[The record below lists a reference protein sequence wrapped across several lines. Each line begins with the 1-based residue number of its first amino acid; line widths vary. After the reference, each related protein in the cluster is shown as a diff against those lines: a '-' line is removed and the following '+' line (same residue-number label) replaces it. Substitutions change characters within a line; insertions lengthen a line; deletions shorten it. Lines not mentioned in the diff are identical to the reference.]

1 MSSCNCEVE
10 TMAKFC
16 GACGNPVEETMAFCN
31 RCGRPLPKTAPTPVA
46 APAPVV
52 TPVQPAP
59 PPPVQPVYAPPVQSA
74 PPAPAA
80 IPIKETAGPVSASS
94 TKKTAKKPTAKDKL
108 IAFVAAMCVVVLMI
122 TVSVL
127 NTDPKIPQRD
137 NGIGGSYNGGTNI
150 DVNGGVN
157 NGGSGNGG
165 NNGGNNTGGSA
176 IQNQPVQNI
185 KRTVMIYLVGSD
197 LETKHQSATKDIEEM
212 IAADIDPAKTQV
224 LICTGGSKQWH
235 YAGVSADENAVFL
248 LEQNAITKVKS
259 STKKNMADGNTLA
272 DFIRFSIGNYPADRY
287 SLILWDHGGGPIC
300 GYGQDEQY
308 NDVMSV
314 AELRTALSSS
324 LNGKLEMLGFDACLM
339 GSAECA
345 WAFRDL
351 AEYYVASEEV
361 EPGFGW
367 NFAFLEDLPRCADGG
382 DMGQLIVDTYFD
394 FYNDLFQKRPLYRTD
409 ITLSCTDLSK
419 IGAVEIGI
427 NNLFED
433 VNAEIL
439 SGKISEA
446 SRCRYRSKAFG
457 KEGGNFEYDLIDLGH
472 ITDLLA
478 ADYPAEAQALKAVLK
493 SYVVYSRTN
502 TANAG
507 GVSIYHPYDN
517 RQLVSSFI
525 RTFESF
531 GFADNYAKYIRNFE
545 SHVLAQG
552 GGNGAYRDLGATK
565 GTAVSKNQKSD
576 LSIPLTEEQAA
587 TFAGAEYYVF
597 YALPADVTFSG
608 NVEYLQVFSGQ
619 DCTLNGGTLS
629 ATYEDKAV
637 FGKADGKYSPFP
649 LSMYQIYDGS
659 GNEKYYFSCIFHK
672 TEELDMEPAD
682 WLMRIVDGKP
692 QLGSAYATTTVK
704 DHMLADKMML
714 NSADYGLYSFMNNS
728 YTVQNGDYGAQ
739 FTFTGSSYGMEYY
752 KDQFELE
759 LRPIEDKENYYA
771 AFAITDIYGNR
782 YFSDFIPLGE

>member
-1 MSSCNCEVE
+1 
-10 TMAKFC
+10 MAKFC
-16 GACGNPVEETMAFCN
+16 GACGNPVEETMSFCN
-31 RCGRPLPKTAPTPVA
+31 RCGSPLPKTVPAPVA
-46 APAPVV
+46 A
-52 TPVQPAP
+52 PVQPAP
-59 PPPVQPVYAPPVQSA
+59 VAAPVQPAPV
-74 PPAPAA
+74 AA
-80 IPIKETAGPVSASS
+80 KPTQQP
-94 TKKTAKKPTAKDKL
+94 TKKQKFL
-108 IAFVAAMCVVVLMI
+108 AFVAVACVLVLLVTI
-122 TVSVL
+122 SVL
-127 NTDPKIPQRD
+127 TAEPPKMPERD
-137 NGIGGSYNGGTNI
+137 NSIGGSYNGGS
-150 DVNGGVN
+150 D
-157 NGGSGNGG
+157 
-165 NNGGNNTGGSA
+165 NNGGNSGGNSGNNSGGNAGGSA
-176 IQNQPVQNI
+176 IQSQPVQNI
-185 KRTVMIYLVGSD
+185 TRTVMIYLVGSD
-197 LETKHQSATKDIEEM
+197 LESKQQSATKDIQEM
-212 IAADIDPAKTQV
+212 IDADIDTAKTRV

-248 LEQNAITKVKS
+248 LEQNGITKVQ
-259 STKKNMADGNTLA
+259 STAKKNMADPDTLE
-272 DFIRFSIGNYPADRY
+272 DFIRFSVGNYPADRY

-300 GYGQDEQY
+300 GYGHDEQY
-308 NDVMSV
+308 NDMMSV
-314 AELRTALSSS
+314 SELRSAVSASLS
-324 LNGKLEMLGFDACLM
+324 GKLEMLGFDACLM
-339 GSAECA
+339 GSVECA

-361 EPGFGW
+361 EPGYGW

-394 FYNDLFQKRPLYRTD
+394 FYDDLFQKRPLYRTD

-478 ADYPAEAQALKAVLK
+478 ADYPAEAQALKAVLN

-502 TANAG
+502 TDNAG

-517 RQLVSSFI
+517 RDYVSSFI

-531 GFADNYAKYIRNFE
+531 NFADNYAKYIRNFE

-552 GGNGAYRDLGATK
+552 GGNGAYRDLGAAK
-565 GTAVSKNQKSD
+565 GTAVSKNQTSD

-619 DCTLNGGTLS
+619 DCTLNNGILS
-629 ATYEDKAV
+629 ATYADKAI
-637 FGKADGKYSPFP
+637 FGKDAKGAYSPFP
-649 LSMYQIYDGS
+649 LSLYQTYDGS

-672 TEELDMEPAD
+672 TEELDMEPVD
-682 WLMRIVDGKP
+682 WTMRIADGKP
-692 QLGSAYATTTVK
+692 QLGGAYATATEK
-704 DHMLADKMML
+704 DHMLADKTVI
-714 NSADYGLYSFMNNS
+714 NSEDYGLYSFMNNS
-728 YTVQNGDYGAQ
+728 YTVQNGEYGAQ
-739 FTFTGSSYGMEYY
+739 FTFSGSSYGMEYW
-752 KDQFELE
+752 KDQFSLE
-759 LRPIEDKENYYA
+759 LKPIADKENYYA